1 MLPAALI
8 GTHRS
13 AAPIADV
20 QLVDALVVLAVC
32 IGVIPQ
38 CLFPDLCDARR
49 KRQFQQRTAVIETFL
64 AQLCHAVRNV
74 DVRQRHIG
82 IETVV
87 SQRLHRVG
95 QGHLLQR
102 RAVGEHRT
110 VELRHAVRHGN
121 VLQRRTVIEAVL
133 PDCRHLIQ
141 VDLFQGGSA
150 DETPVP
156 QRPARIRHRIAGN
169 RELRFARAQ
178 QEGALYR
185 RVRQITDQLVHCLG
199 DLAAWADYP
208 EDEIPAVTPEGLQ
221 QSLTAILQPL
231 EQTLATYDYGRILR
245 AGVSAVIVG
254 KPNVGKSTLFNLLSG
269 SQRSIVTEIAGTT
282 RDVVEEQIRLGD
294 VTLRLSDTAGL
305 RETEDIIEQIGVRR
319 AGERLRDADLILA
332 VFDATRPLDD
342 DDRRMLEQLP
352 EKPVIAILNK
362 SDQPAL
368 LEPAALQAQFSRV
381 ISMAAKDGN
390 GLEELRQAVEEL
402 FYREQ
407 VTPEMGVVSNERQ
420 KQCLEHARA
429 QILQAQEALEA
440 GEMLDAVTVLLEEA
454 ADALLTLTG
463 ERVSEAVV
471 NDVFARFC
479 VGK

>member
-1 MLPAALI
+1 MSTTRYHCSHCHTPRRRRNLRHPHLRQRRRCPCAGVLPPASPEKTLSAMPGYTCTYGSFLDTD
-8 GTHRS
+8 GTPLDDGIATVFRAPHSYTGEDTVEFSCHGGIYVTRRILQAVLHAGAS
-13 AAPIADV
+13 AAQP
-20 QLVDALVVLAVC
+20 
-32 IGVIPQ
+32 GE
-38 CLFPDLCDARR
+38 FT
-49 KRQFQQRTAVIETFL
+49 KRAFL
-64 AQLCHAVRNV
+64 SGKMTLTQA
-74 DVRQRHIG
+74 
-82 IETVV
+82 
-87 SQRLHRVG
+87 
-95 QGHLLQR
+95 
-102 RAVGEHRT
+102 
-110 VELRHAVRHGN
+110 
-121 VLQRRTVIEAVL
+121 EAVM
-133 PDCRHLIQ
+133 DVI
-141 VDLFQGGSA
+141 GA
-150 DETPVP
+150 
-156 QRPARIRHRIAGN
+156 AGN

>member
-1 MLPAALI
+1 MSTTDTIAAIATPHAAGGISVIRISGSDAVALAQACFRSVSGKTLSAMPGYTCTYGSFLDTD
-8 GTHRS
+8 GTPLDDGIATVFRAPHSYTGEDTVEFSCHGGIYVTRRILQAVLHAGAS
-13 AAPIADV
+13 AAQP
-20 QLVDALVVLAVC
+20 
-32 IGVIPQ
+32 GE
-38 CLFPDLCDARR
+38 FT
-49 KRQFQQRTAVIETFL
+49 KRAFL
-64 AQLCHAVRNV
+64 SGKMTLTQA
-74 DVRQRHIG
+74 
-82 IETVV
+82 
-87 SQRLHRVG
+87 
-95 QGHLLQR
+95 
-102 RAVGEHRT
+102 
-110 VELRHAVRHGN
+110 
-121 VLQRRTVIEAVL
+121 EAVM
-133 PDCRHLIQ
+133 DVI
-141 VDLFQGGSA
+141 GA
-150 DETPVP
+150 
-156 QRPARIRHRIAGN
+156 AGN

-282 RDVVEEQIRLGD
+282 RDVVE

-362 SDQPAL
+362 S
-368 LEPAALQAQFSRV
+368 
-381 ISMAAKDGN
+381 
-390 GLEELRQAVEEL
+390 
-402 FYREQ
+402 
-407 VTPEMGVVSNERQ
+407 
-420 KQCLEHARA
+420 ARA

>member
-1 MLPAALI
+1 MSTTDTIAAIATPHAAGGISVIRISGSDAVALAQACFRSVSGKTLSAMPGYTCTYGSFLDTD
-8 GTHRS
+8 GTPLDDGIATVFRAPRSYTGEDTVEFSCHGGIYVTRRILQAVLHAGAS
-13 AAPIADV
+13 AAQP
-20 QLVDALVVLAVC
+20 
-32 IGVIPQ
+32 GE
-38 CLFPDLCDARR
+38 FT
-49 KRQFQQRTAVIETFL
+49 KRAFL
-64 AQLCHAVRNV
+64 SGKMTLTQA
-74 DVRQRHIG
+74 
-82 IETVV
+82 
-87 SQRLHRVG
+87 
-95 QGHLLQR
+95 
-102 RAVGEHRT
+102 
-110 VELRHAVRHGN
+110 
-121 VLQRRTVIEAVL
+121 EAVM
-133 PDCRHLIQ
+133 DII
-141 VDLFQGGSA
+141 GA
-150 DETPVP
+150 
-156 QRPARIRHRIAGN
+156 AGN

-429 QILQAQEALEA
+429 QILQAQEALKA

>member
-1 MLPAALI
+1 MSTTDTIAAIATPHAAGGISVIRISGSDAVALAQACFHSVSGKTLSAMPGYTCTYGSFLDTD
-8 GTHRS
+8 GTPLDDGIATVFRAPHSYTGEDTVEFSCHGGIYVTRRILQAVLHAGAS
-13 AAPIADV
+13 AAQP
-20 QLVDALVVLAVC
+20 
-32 IGVIPQ
+32 GE
-38 CLFPDLCDARR
+38 FT
-49 KRQFQQRTAVIETFL
+49 KRAFL
-64 AQLCHAVRNV
+64 SGKMTLTQA
-74 DVRQRHIG
+74 
-82 IETVV
+82 
-87 SQRLHRVG
+87 
-95 QGHLLQR
+95 
-102 RAVGEHRT
+102 
-110 VELRHAVRHGN
+110 
-121 VLQRRTVIEAVL
+121 EAVM
-133 PDCRHLIQ
+133 DVI
-141 VDLFQGGSA
+141 GA
-150 DETPVP
+150 
-156 QRPARIRHRIAGN
+156 AGN
-169 RELRFARAQ
+169 RELRIARAQ

-294 VTLRLSDTAGL
+294 VTLRLSATAGL
-305 RETEDIIEQIGVRR
+305 REPED
-319 AGERLRDADLILA
+319 
-332 VFDATRPLDD
+332 
-342 DDRRMLEQLP
+342 
-352 EKPVIAILNK
+352 
-362 SDQPAL
+362 DQPAL

-390 GLEELRQAVEEL
+390 GLEELRQAVEEM